1 MAQWVKA
8 FTTKLSDPSSI
19 LEFHIMKRGKDKI
32 KCKNHVFA
40 ASKTHTE
47 DRFYFKVKTEKEY
60 PKQVDLGNN
69 ITVRKDKDANS
80 ETTH

>member
-19 LEFHIMKRGKDKI
+19 LESHIMKRGKDKI
-32 KCKNHVFA
+32 KCRNNVFA
-40 ASKTHTE
+40 ASKKHTE
-47 DRFYFKVKTEKEY
+47 DRLYFKLKSGKEY

-80 ETTH
+80 EITH